1 MHVYSR
7 LFTSI
12 HVYSCTRELTFVVLG
27 TTRCFPVQMD
37 LRLVEVALSCANGV
51 FVALTALDAG
61 E

>member
-1 MHVYSR
+1 M
-7 LFTSI
+7 